1 MMIIKNMGCH
11 NLPPQ
16 STTPD
21 QNLLIIVNPQLV
33 VQVWAFSLS
42 TCRLKPANTIYIRA
56 IQEEIHSVISAEASA
71 IALAATLLDQLDID
85 VSFLSD
91 CSQQLF

>member
-1 MMIIKNMGCH
+1 VS
-11 NLPPQ
+11 Q

-21 QNLLIIVNPQLV
+21 QNHRQPTTRSAGVGIFIVYLQ
-33 VQVWAFSLS
+33 VQ
-42 TCRLKPANTIYIRA
+42 PGNTIYIRA
-56 IQEEIHSVISAEASA
+56 IQEEIHSVISAEAAA